1 MKKSLAIISGVSL
14 AALIG
19 LGSVVLAGEKD
30 DPKNREDEAQSLN
43 SDSNEVAVESLAA
56 KPRDDGDQGKTIGH
70 VDHGK
75 TTLEGAVDDDR
86 DDASRMKGDFSRN
99 STRPY
104 KKEVDDDRD
113 DSRGK
118 KKDDD
123 G

>member
-43 SDSNEVAVESLAA
+43 SDSNEVAVESLAS

-75 TTLEGAVDDDR
+75 TSKTGVDKDEIKRGMGAAGTQGGGDDD
-86 DDASRMKGDFSRN
+86 KG
-99 STRPY
+99 
-104 KKEVDDDRD
+104 
-113 DSRGK
+113 GK
-118 KKDDD
+118 ADEKDDD

>member
-19 LGSVVLAGEKD
+19 LANVALAGEKD

-43 SDSNEVAVESLAA
+43 STSNEVAVESLAA
-56 KPRDDGDQGKTIGH
+56 KTRDDGDQGRTIGH

-75 TTLEGAVDDDR
+75 TTIEGAVDDDGN
-86 DDASRMKGDFSRN
+86 DASRMKGDFSRN
-99 STRPY
+99 NTRPY

-118 KKDDD
+118 KKDED

>member
-1 MKKSLAIISGVSL
+1 MNKSLAIISGVSL

-19 LGSVVLAGEKD
+19 LANVALAGEKD

-43 SDSNEVAVESLAA
+43 STSNDVAVESLAV

-75 TTLEGAVDDDR
+75 TTIEGAVDDDGN
-86 DDASRMKGDFSRN
+86 DASRMKGDFSRN

-104 KKEVDDDRD
+104 KKEVDDDGD

-118 KKDDD
+118 KKDED